1 MKVGTAVGSL
11 GWEVVG
17 DVCLVRFRTGDLY
30 IYDFSGSCAGSR
42 SRGVMMS
49 LAVVSLP
56 SPCFVSVLLGL
67 AWPLVSVVTRQLSCL
82 PVAGQ
87 RNR

>member
-1 MKVGTAVGSL
+1 MKVRAAVGSL
-11 GWEVVG
+11 GWGVVR
-17 DVCLVRFRTGDLY
+17 DVCCMRFRTGDLY

-42 SRGVMMS
+42 GREVVMS

-56 SPCFVSVLLGL
+56 SSCFVSVLLGL